1 MARKKAKVKRT
12 APNLDAVF
20 NVIGEVAREEATAAV
35 ADSAERAKRHV
46 VSLIKG
52 NMAQPEP
59 PGAFSAKYYA
69 RKVREGYDRRFL
81 IRTGMYVNSI
91 SVFDLGADAS
101 KLARY
106 KVGLLEGHIRAKK
119 SVITLRQLGKILEF
133 GTHGG
138 PSKFHR
144 RGIAPHPH
152 WRPLAIWYRNQ
163 QAKAVRT
170 RVSLKVAAIVKGRL
184 KWRTTT

>member
-1 MARKKAKVKRT
+1 MKRT
-12 APNLDAVF
+12 APDLDAVF
-20 NVIGEVAREEATAAV
+20 NIIGAVAREEAIAAV

-46 VSLIKG
+46 IGYIKG

-59 PGAFSAKYYA
+59 PGAFSAKYYL

-81 IRTGMYVNSI
+81 IRTGMYVSSI
-91 SVFDLGADAS
+91 SVFNLGAEVS
-101 KLARY
+101 KLARF

-119 SVITLRQLGKILEF
+119 SILTLRQLGKILEF

-138 PSKFHR
+138 TSKFHR

-163 QAKAVRT
+163 QAIAVRT
-170 RVSLKVAAIVKGRL
+170 RVALKTLMGVRKRL
-184 KWRTTT
+184 KWRTTA